1 MKHTKKALAL
11 LMVLVMSLS
20 LLTVTAF
27 AAGTGKIT
35 IENATAGMEYKLYKV
50 FDASY
55 IDGTSG
61 GTKPAGATYT
71 IKDTDPWYPLVS
83 ASGSPFTL
91 KEDPTHPGTYI
102 VSIAEGQQ
110 ETAATWFQN
119 VDASGLAATQTKTP
133 TNNTVTFDGL
143 DKGYYYIK
151 SGVGATVTLTHANEA
166 RTVIDKNQQP
176 GWGTDPDDGTKPG
189 GKFIKTGANGTG
201 TEYGTLGTADIG
213 GKLDYKIHICKLD
226 YKIDIFSATNYQ
238 GDKMIKEYI
247 IEDTESPAVF
257 MHFSTIKVWVNGTEL
272 TKGWVEG
279 VDETSGNSHAIG
291 SSTTPATSKDDA
303 DWYVANA
310 DNTDSKF
317 SIHINWLKSDG
328 AFKFDNNGKPNVI
341 KITYE
346 GVLKSKGV
354 VYGDNGNLNTATLFV
369 LPNGSTT
376 RAQVGNPSE
385 TKAVTYSGE
394 LFKYTTEN
402 GVKKPLAGA
411 EFTIVRE
418 GETAPLAFYPSKAYA
433 GVYYLAND
441 ENWNSEHVDH
451 SDSSKKESMKVTTL
465 VTPTDGMII
474 TRGLAGG
481 EYTIT
486 ETKAPGG
493 YNKLTAS
500 IKMPL
505 EQGGNPTAGVNVTD
519 VNKTLAADGSP
530 LSTPVAFQN
539 VHVKEIENNKGTVL
553 PETGGIGTTLF
564 ITLGALAVIGTGLFL
579 VTNKRISKENF

>member
-20 LLTVTAF
+20 LLTATAF
-27 AAGTGKIT
+27 AAGGGTIT

-55 IDGTSG
+55 IEGTTG
-61 GTKPAGATYT
+61 DTKPAGATYT
-71 IKDTDPWYPLVS
+71 IKSTDPWYPLVK
-83 ASGSPFTL
+83 ADDSPFTL
-91 KEDPTHPGTYI
+91 TEGNAHPGTYI
-102 VSIAEGQQ
+102 VSIVEGQQ
-110 ETAATWFQN
+110 ETVATWFQN
-119 VDASGLAATQTKTP
+119 VDASGLTPTQTETP
-133 TNNTVTFDGL
+133 TGNTVTFNGL

-151 SGVGATVTLTHANEA
+151 SGVGATVTLTHANET

-176 GWGTDPDDGTKPG
+176 GWGTDGTKTG
-189 GKFIKTGANGTG
+189 GKFIKTGANGAG
-201 TEYGTLGTADIG
+201 EEYGAFGTADIG
-213 GKLDYKIHICKLD
+213 GKLD

-247 IEDTESPAVF
+247 IEDTESPAIF
-257 MHFSTIKVWVNGTEL
+257 IHFSTIKVWVNGTEL
-272 TKGWVEG
+272 KKGWVEG
-279 VDETSGNSHAIG
+279 VDENSDTSHAIG
-291 SSTTPATSKDDA
+291 SSPTATSKDDA
-303 DWYVANA
+303 DWYVKNA

-317 SIHINWLKSDG
+317 SIHINWLEDDG
-328 AFKFDNNGKPNVI
+328 TFKFDNNGKPNVI

-354 VYGDNGNLNTATLFV
+354 IYGDNGNLNTATLYV

-376 RAQVGNPSE
+376 KAQVSDLSE
-385 TKAVTYSGE
+385 TKAVTYSSE

-402 GVKKPLAGA
+402 GDKKPLAGA
-411 EFTIVRE
+411 EFTITRA
-418 GETAPLAFYPSKAYA
+418 GETKPLEFYPSKLYA
-433 GVYYLAND
+433 GVYYLANE
-441 ENWNSEHVDH
+441 ENRTSEHVDPN
-451 SDSSKKESMKVTTL
+451 STKVTTL
-465 VTPTDGMII
+465 VTPADGMII

-481 EYTIT
+481 NYTVS
-486 ETKAPGG
+486 ETKAPDG

-500 IKMPL
+500 IAMPL
-505 EQGGNPTAGVNVTD
+505 EHGGNLVAGVQVTNV
-519 VNKTLAADGSP
+519 KKSLAVGGVQLD
-530 LSTPVAFQN
+530 TPVEFQN

>member
-27 AAGTGKIT
+27 AAGTGKII

-55 IDGTSG
+55 IDGTVG

-71 IKDTDPWYPLVS
+71 IKSTDPWYSRVD
-83 ASGSPFTL
+83 ADGNPFTL
-91 KEDPTHPGTYI
+91 TPDTAHTDTYI

-110 ETAATWFQN
+110 ETVATWFQR
-119 VDASGLAATQTKTP
+119 VDTSTLPAIETVTP

-143 DKGYYYIK
+143 DQGYYYIK
-151 SGVGATVTLTHANEA
+151 SGVGATVTLTHANET
-166 RTVIDKNQQP
+166 RKVIDKNQQP
-176 GWGTDPDDGTKPG
+176 GWGTDPDSTKPG

-201 TEYGTLGTADIG
+201 TGYGALGTADIG
-213 GKLDYKIHICKLD
+213 GKLD

-279 VDETSGNSHAIG
+279 VDETSDTSHAIG
-291 SSTTPATSKDDA
+291 SSATPATSKTDA
-303 DWYVANA
+303 EWYVENA

-317 SIHINWLKSDG
+317 SIHINWLNGDG
-328 AFKFDNNGKPNVI
+328 TFKFDNNGKPNVI

-354 VYGDNGNLNTATLFV
+354 IYGDNGNLNTATLYV

-376 RAQVGNPSE
+376 RAQVGERSE
-385 TKAVTYSGE
+385 AKAVTYSGE

-411 EFTIVRE
+411 EFTIMRA
-418 GETAPLAFYPSKAYA
+418 GEAKPLEFYPSKAYA
-433 GVYYLAND
+433 GVYYLANK
-441 ENWNSEHVDH
+441 ENWNSEHVDRT
-451 SDSSKKESMKVTTL
+451 DPLKTEESMKVTTL
-465 VTPTDGMII
+465 VTPADGMII
-474 TRGLAGG
+474 IRGLAGG
-481 EYTIT
+481 EYTVT
-486 ETKAPGG
+486 ETKAPDG

-505 EQGGNPTAGVNVTD
+505 EQGGNATAGVNVTD

-530 LSTPVAFQN
+530 LTTPAAFQN

>member
-11 LMVLVMSLS
+11 LLALVMLLS

-27 AAGTGKIT
+27 ATGTGKIT
-35 IENATAGMEYKLYKV
+35 IKNATAGMEYKLYKV

-55 IDGTSG
+55 IDGTED

-71 IKDTDPWYPLVS
+71 IKSTDPWYSRVD
-83 ASGSPFTL
+83 GDGNPFTL
-91 KEDPTHPGTYI
+91 TPDSANPGTYF

-110 ETAATWFQN
+110 ETVATWFQR
-119 VDASGLAATQTKTP
+119 VDTSRLPATQTKTS
-133 TNNTVTFDGL
+133 TNNTVIFDGL

-151 SGVGATVTLTHANEA
+151 SGVGATVTLTHANEE

-176 GWGTDPDDGTKPG
+176 GWGTDPDSTKPG
-189 GKFIKTGANGTG
+189 GKFIKTGANGDG
-201 TEYGTLGTADIG
+201 TEYGALGTADIG
-213 GKLDYKIHICKLD
+213 GKLD

-257 MHFSTIKVWVNGTEL
+257 MHFNTIKVWVNGEEL
-272 TKGWVEG
+272 TKGWVQG
-279 VDETSGNSHAIG
+279 VDETSERSHAIG
-291 SSTTPATSKDDA
+291 SSATPATSTNDA
-303 DWYVANA
+303 DWYVENA

-317 SIHINWLKSDG
+317 SIHINWLNDDG
-328 AFKFDNNGKPNVI
+328 TFKFDNSGKPNVI

-354 VYGDNGNLNTATLFV
+354 VYGDNGNVNTATLYV
-369 LPNGSTT
+369 LPKDSTT
-376 RAQVGNPSE
+376 RAQVGEPSE
-385 TKAVTYSGE
+385 AKAVTYSGE

-402 GVKKPLAGA
+402 GAKKPLAGA
-411 EFTIVRE
+411 EFTITRT
-418 GETAPLAFYPSKAYA
+418 GETKPLAFYPSQAYA
-433 GVYYLAND
+433 GVYYLATD

-451 SDSSKKESMKVTTL
+451 RDETKKESMKVTTL
-465 VTPTDGMII
+465 VTPADGMII
-474 TRGLAGG
+474 IRGLAGG
-481 EYTIT
+481 EYTVT
-486 ETKAPGG
+486 ETKAPDG
-493 YNKLTAS
+493 YNKLTAP
-500 IKMPL
+500 IKLPL
-505 EQGGNPTAGVNVTD
+505 EQGGNATAGVKVTD
-519 VNKTLAADGSP
+519 VNKTLAANGSP
-530 LSTPVAFQN
+530 LSTPAAFQN

>member
-1 MKHTKKALAL
+1 MKHTKKVLAL

-27 AAGTGKIT
+27 AAGTGKII

-55 IDGTSG
+55 IDGTVG

-71 IKDTDPWYPLVS
+71 IKSTDPWYSRVD
-83 ASGSPFTL
+83 ADGNPFTL
-91 KEDPTHPGTYI
+91 TPDTAHTDTYI

-110 ETAATWFQN
+110 ETVATWFQR
-119 VDASGLAATQTKTP
+119 VDTSTLPAIETVTP

-143 DKGYYYIK
+143 DQGYYYIK
-151 SGVGATVTLTHANEA
+151 SGVGATVTLTHANET

-176 GWGTDPDDGTKPG
+176 GWGTDPDSTKPG
-189 GKFIKTGANGTG
+189 GKFIKTGANGDG
-201 TEYGTLGTADIG
+201 TEYGALGTADIG
-213 GKLDYKIHICKLD
+213 GKLD

-238 GDKMIKEYI
+238 GDKMIEEYI

-279 VDETSGNSHAIG
+279 VDETSDTSHAIG
-291 SSTTPATSKDDA
+291 SSATPATSKFDA
-303 DWYVANA
+303 EWYVENA

-317 SIHINWLKSDG
+317 SIHINWLDG
-328 AFKFDNNGKPNVI
+328 EGNFKFENNGKPNVI

-354 VYGDNGNLNTATLFV
+354 IYGDNGNLNTATLYV

-376 RAQVGNPSE
+376 RAQVGERSE
-385 TKAVTYSGE
+385 AKAVTYSGE

-402 GVKKPLAGA
+402 GAKKPLAGA
-411 EFTIVRE
+411 EFTITRT
-418 GETAPLAFYPSKAYA
+418 GETKPLAFYPSKAYA
-433 GVYYLAND
+433 GVYYLANE

-451 SDSSKKESMKVTTL
+451 SDPLKKDSMKVTTL

-481 EYTIT
+481 EYTVT
-486 ETKAPGG
+486 EIKAPDG

-519 VNKTLAADGSP
+519 VEKKLAANGSP
-530 LSTPVAFQN
+530 LLTPAAFQN

>member
-55 IDGTSG
+55 IDGTVD

-71 IKDTDPWYPLVS
+71 IKSTDPWYPLVR

-91 KEDPTHPGTYI
+91 TEDSAHPGTYI

-110 ETAATWFQN
+110 ETVATWFQN
-119 VDASGLAATQTKTP
+119 VDASSLAATQTKTP

-151 SGVGATVTLTHANEA
+151 SGVGATVTLTHANET

-176 GWGTDPDDGTKPG
+176 GWGTDPDDSTKPG
-189 GKFIKTGANGTG
+189 GKFIKTGANGDG
-201 TEYGTLGTADIG
+201 TEYGALGTADIG
-213 GKLDYKIHICKLD
+213 GKLD

-247 IEDTESPAVF
+247 IEDTTGPAVF

-279 VDETSGNSHAIG
+279 VDETSDTSHAIG

-303 DWYVANA
+303 DWYVENA

-354 VYGDNGNLNTATLFV
+354 VYGDNDLIGEHKAASKTYDPLFIGDFKAAATLFV
-369 LPNGSTT
+369 RKGMEVAATDIGGD
-376 RAQVGNPSE
+376 AW
-385 TKAVTYSGE
+385 
-394 LFKYTTEN
+394 
-402 GVKKPLAGA
+402 
-411 EFTIVRE
+411 
-418 GETAPLAFYPSKAYA
+418 
-433 GVYYLAND
+433 AND
-441 ENWNSEHVDH
+441 AYELRCLCRMDAESVD
-451 SDSSKKESMKVTTL
+451 DTAVVFTGYE
-465 VTPTDGMII
+465 
-474 TRGLAGG
+474 RAGG
-481 EYTIT
+481 
-486 ETKAPGG
+486 
-493 YNKLTAS
+493 
-500 IKMPL
+500 
-505 EQGGNPTAGVNVTD
+505 
-519 VNKTLAADGSP
+519 
-530 LSTPVAFQN
+530 
-539 VHVKEIENNKGTVL
+539 
-553 PETGGIGTTLF
+553 
-564 ITLGALAVIGTGLFL
+564 
-579 VTNKRISKENF
+579 

>member
-27 AAGTGKIT
+27 AAGTGKII

-55 IDGTSG
+55 IDGTAG

-71 IKDTDPWYPLVS
+71 IKDTDPWYSRVN
-83 ASGSPFTL
+83 ADGNPFTL
-91 KEDPTHPGTYI
+91 TPDTAHTDTYI

-110 ETAATWFQN
+110 ETVATWFQR
-119 VDASGLAATQTKTP
+119 VDTSTLTATKTETP

-143 DKGYYYIK
+143 DQGYYYIK
-151 SGVGATVTLTHANEA
+151 SGVGATVTLTHANET

-176 GWGTDPDDGTKPG
+176 GWGTDPDSTKPG
-189 GKFIKTGANGTG
+189 GKFIKTGANGDG
-201 TEYGTLGTADIG
+201 TEYGALGTADIG
-213 GKLDYKIHICKLD
+213 GKLD

-238 GDKMIKEYI
+238 GDKMIEEYI

-257 MHFSTIKVWVNGTEL
+257 MHFSTTKVWVNGTEL

-279 VDETSGNSHAIG
+279 VDETSDTSHAIG
-291 SSTTPATSKDDA
+291 SSATPATSKFDA
-303 DWYVANA
+303 EWYVENA

-317 SIHINWLKSDG
+317 SIHINWLDG
-328 AFKFDNNGKPNVI
+328 EGNFKFENNGKPNVI

-354 VYGDNGNLNTATLFV
+354 IYGDNGNLNTATLYV

-376 RAQVGNPSE
+376 RAQVGERSE
-385 TKAVTYSGE
+385 AKAVTYSGE

-402 GVKKPLAGA
+402 GAKKPLAGA
-411 EFTIVRE
+411 EFTITRT
-418 GETAPLAFYPSKAYA
+418 GETKPLAFYPSKAYA
-433 GVYYLAND
+433 GVYYLANE

-451 SDSSKKESMKVTTL
+451 SDPLKKDSMKVTTL

-481 EYTIT
+481 EYTVT
-486 ETKAPGG
+486 EIKAPDG

-519 VNKTLAADGSP
+519 VEKKLAADGSP
-530 LSTPVAFQN
+530 LLTPAAFQN

>member
-27 AAGTGKIT
+27 AAGTGKII

-55 IDGTSG
+55 IDGTVG

-71 IKDTDPWYPLVS
+71 IKSTDPWYSRVD
-83 ASGSPFTL
+83 ADGNPFTL
-91 KEDPTHPGTYI
+91 TPDTAHTDTYI

-110 ETAATWFQN
+110 ETVATWFQR
-119 VDASGLAATQTKTP
+119 VDTSTLPATETVTP

-143 DKGYYYIK
+143 DQGYYYIK
-151 SGVGATVTLTHANEA
+151 SGVGATVTLTHANET

-176 GWGTDPDDGTKPG
+176 GWGTDPDSTKPG
-189 GKFIKTGANGTG
+189 GKFIKTGANGDG
-201 TEYGTLGTADIG
+201 TEYGALGTADIG
-213 GKLDYKIHICKLD
+213 GKLD

-238 GDKMIKEYI
+238 GDKMIEEYI

-279 VDETSGNSHAIG
+279 VDETSGTSHAIG
-291 SSTTPATSKDDA
+291 SSATPATSKFDA
-303 DWYVANA
+303 EWYVENA

-317 SIHINWLKSDG
+317 SIHINWLDG
-328 AFKFDNNGKPNVI
+328 EGNFKFENNGKPNVI

-354 VYGDNGNLNTATLFV
+354 IYGDNGNLNTATLYV

-376 RAQVGNPSE
+376 RAQVGERSE
-385 TKAVTYSGE
+385 AKAVTYSGE

-402 GVKKPLAGA
+402 GAKKPLAGA
-411 EFTIVRE
+411 EFTITRT
-418 GETAPLAFYPSKAYA
+418 GETKPLAFYPSKAYA
-433 GVYYLAND
+433 GVYYLANE

-451 SDSSKKESMKVTTL
+451 SDPLKKDSMKVTTL

-481 EYTIT
+481 EYTVT
-486 ETKAPGG
+486 EIKAPDG

-519 VNKTLAADGSP
+519 VEKKLAADGSP
-530 LSTPVAFQN
+530 LLTPAAFQN

>member
-11 LMVLVMSLS
+11 LMVLIMSLS

-27 AAGTGKIT
+27 AAGTGKII

-55 IDGTSG
+55 IDGTVG

-71 IKDTDPWYPLVS
+71 IKSTDPWYSRVD
-83 ASGSPFTL
+83 ADGNPFTL
-91 KEDPTHPGTYI
+91 TPDTAHTDTYI

-110 ETAATWFQN
+110 ETVATWFQR
-119 VDASGLAATQTKTP
+119 VDTSTLPATETVTP

-143 DKGYYYIK
+143 DQGYYYIK
-151 SGVGATVTLTHANEA
+151 SGVGATVTLTHANET

-176 GWGTDPDDGTKPG
+176 GWGTDPDSTKPG
-189 GKFIKTGANGTG
+189 GKFIKTGANGDG
-201 TEYGTLGTADIG
+201 TEYGALGTADIG
-213 GKLDYKIHICKLD
+213 GKLD

-247 IEDTESPAVF
+247 IEDTKGSAVF

-279 VDETSGNSHAIG
+279 VDETSGTSHAIG
-291 SSTTPATSKDDA
+291 SSATPATSKENA
-303 DWYVANA
+303 DWYVENA
-310 DNTDSKF
+310 DNADSKF
-317 SIHINWLKSDG
+317 SIHINWLKEDG
-328 AFKFDNNGKPNVI
+328 TFKFDNNGKPNVI

-369 LPNGSTT
+369 LPNGSTE
-376 RAQVGNPSE
+376 RAQVGDPSVA
-385 TKAVTYSGE
+385 KAVTYSAE

-402 GVKKPLAGA
+402 GVKKSLAGA
-411 EFTIVRE
+411 EFTITRA
-418 GETAPLAFYPSKAYA
+418 GETEPLEFYPSKAYA
-433 GVYYLAND
+433 GVYYLATD

-451 SDSSKKESMKVTTL
+451 RDETKKESMKVTTL

-481 EYTIT
+481 EYTVT
-486 ETKAPGG
+486 ETKAPDG
-493 YNKLTAS
+493 YNKLTAP
-500 IKMPL
+500 IKLPL
-505 EQGGNPTAGVNVTD
+505 EQGGNATAGVKVTD
-519 VNKTLAADGSP
+519 VNKTLAANGSP
-530 LSTPVAFQN
+530 LSTPAAFQN

>member
-20 LLTVTAF
+20 LLTVTAL
-27 AAGTGKIT
+27 AAGGTIT

-55 IDGTSG
+55 IEGTTG
-61 GTKPAGATYT
+61 DTKPAGATYT
-71 IKDTDPWYPLVS
+71 IKSTDPWYPLVK
-83 ASGSPFTL
+83 ADDSPFTL
-91 KEDPTHPGTYI
+91 TEDNAHPGTYI
-102 VSIAEGQQ
+102 VSIVEGQQ
-110 ETAATWFQN
+110 ETVATWFQN
-119 VDASGLAATQTKTP
+119 VDASSLTATKSETSTS
-133 TNNTVTFDGL
+133 NTVTFNGL

-151 SGVGATVTLTHANEA
+151 SAVGATVTLTHANET

-176 GWGTDPDDGTKPG
+176 GWGTDGTKTG
-189 GKFIKTGANGTG
+189 GKFIKTGANGAG
-201 TEYGTLGTADIG
+201 EEYGAFGTADIG
-213 GKLDYKIHICKLD
+213 GKLD

-247 IEDTESPAVF
+247 IEDTESPAIF
-257 MHFSTIKVWVNGTEL
+257 IHFSTIKVWVNGTEL
-272 TKGWVEG
+272 KKGWVEG
-279 VDETSGNSHAIG
+279 VDENSDTSHAIG
-291 SSTTPATSKDDA
+291 SSPTATSKDDA
-303 DWYVANA
+303 DWYVKNA

-317 SIHINWLKSDG
+317 SIHINWLEDDG
-328 AFKFDNNGKPNVI
+328 TFKFDNNGKPNVI

-354 VYGDNGNLNTATLFV
+354 IYGDNGNLNTATLYV

-376 RAQVGNPSE
+376 KAQVSDLSE
-385 TKAVTYSGE
+385 TKAVTYSSE

-402 GVKKPLAGA
+402 GDKKPLAGA
-411 EFTIVRE
+411 EFTITRA
-418 GETAPLAFYPSKAYA
+418 GETKPLEFYPSKLYA
-433 GVYYLAND
+433 GVYYLANE
-441 ENWNSEHVDH
+441 ENRTSEHVDPN
-451 SDSSKKESMKVTTL
+451 STKVTTL
-465 VTPTDGMII
+465 VTPADGMII

-481 EYTIT
+481 NYTVS
-486 ETKAPGG
+486 ETKAPDG

-500 IKMPL
+500 IAMPL
-505 EQGGNPTAGVNVTD
+505 EHGGNLVAGVQVTNV
-519 VNKTLAADGSP
+519 KKSLAVGGVQLD
-530 LSTPVAFQN
+530 TPVEFQN

>member
-11 LMVLVMSLS
+11 LMVLIMSLS

-27 AAGTGKIT
+27 AAGTGKII

-55 IDGTSG
+55 IDGTVG

-71 IKDTDPWYPLVS
+71 IKSTDPWYSRVD
-83 ASGSPFTL
+83 ADGNPFTL
-91 KEDPTHPGTYI
+91 TPDTAHTDTYI

-110 ETAATWFQN
+110 ETVATWFQR
-119 VDASGLAATQTKTP
+119 VDTSTLPATETVTP

-143 DKGYYYIK
+143 DQGYYYIK
-151 SGVGATVTLTHANEA
+151 SGVGATVTLTHANET

-176 GWGTDPDDGTKPG
+176 GWGTDPDSTKPG
-189 GKFIKTGANGTG
+189 GKFIKTGANGDG
-201 TEYGTLGTADIG
+201 TEYGALGTADIG
-213 GKLDYKIHICKLD
+213 GKLD

-247 IEDTESPAVF
+247 IEDTKGSAVF

-279 VDETSGNSHAIG
+279 VDETSGTSHAIG
-291 SSTTPATSKDDA
+291 SSATPATSKENA
-303 DWYVANA
+303 DWYVENA

-369 LPNGSTT
+369 LPNGSTE
-376 RAQVGNPSE
+376 RAQVGDPSVA
-385 TKAVTYSGE
+385 KAVTYSAE

-402 GVKKPLAGA
+402 GVKKSLAGA
-411 EFTIVRE
+411 EFTITRA
-418 GETAPLAFYPSKAYA
+418 GETEPLEFYPSKAYA
-433 GVYYLAND
+433 GVYYLATD

-451 SDSSKKESMKVTTL
+451 RDETKKESMKVTTL
-465 VTPTDGMII
+465 VTPADGMII
-474 TRGLAGG
+474 IRGLAGG
-481 EYTIT
+481 EYTVT
-486 ETKAPGG
+486 ETKAPDG
-493 YNKLTAS
+493 YNKLTAP
-500 IKMPL
+500 IKLPL
-505 EQGGNPTAGVNVTD
+505 EQGGNATAGVKVTD
-519 VNKTLAADGSP
+519 VNKTLAANGSP
-530 LSTPVAFQN
+530 LSTPAAFQN

>member
-55 IDGTSG
+55 IDGTAS

-71 IKDTDPWYPLVS
+71 IKSTDPWYSLVS

-91 KEDPTHPGTYI
+91 KKDPTITGTYI
-102 VSIAEGQQ
+102 VSIAEGDQ

-119 VDASGLAATQTKTP
+119 VDVSGLTATKSETP

-151 SGVGATVTLTHANEA
+151 SGVGATVTLTHANET

-176 GWGTDPDDGTKPG
+176 GWGTDPDSTKPG
-189 GKFIKTGANGTG
+189 GKFIKTGANGAG

-213 GKLDYKIHICKLD
+213 GKLD

-247 IEDTESPAVF
+247 IEDTKGSAVF
-257 MHFSTIKVWVNGTEL
+257 MHFSTIKVWVNGIEQ

-279 VDETSGNSHAIG
+279 VDENSNTSHAIG
-291 SSTTPATSKDDA
+291 SSATPATSKADA
-303 DWYVANA
+303 DWYVKNV
-310 DNTDSKF
+310 DNTDSNF

-328 AFKFDNNGKPNVI
+328 KFKFDNNGKPNVI

-354 VYGDNGNLNTATLFV
+354 VYGDNGNPNTATLFV
-369 LPNGSTT
+369 LPNGSTE
-376 RAQVGNPSE
+376 RAQVGDPSVA
-385 TKAVTYSGE
+385 TAVTYSAE

-402 GVKKPLAGA
+402 GVKKSLAGA
-411 EFTIVRE
+411 EFTITRGDGAE
-418 GETAPLAFYPSKAYA
+418 PLAFYPSKDYA
-433 GVYYLAND
+433 GVYYLANK

-451 SDSSKKESMKVTTL
+451 SDESKKESMKVTTL

-474 TRGLAGG
+474 IRGLAGG
-481 EYTIT
+481 EYIVT
-486 ETKAPGG
+486 ETKAPDG

-505 EQGGNPTAGVNVTD
+505 KQGSDLPDGVTLTNV
-519 VNKTLAADGSP
+519 KKSLKADGTELP
-530 LSTPVAFQN
+530 TPIEFQN

>member
-55 IDGTSG
+55 IDGTED

-71 IKDTDPWYPLVS
+71 IKGTDPWYSRVS
-83 ASGSPFTL
+83 ADGSPFTL
-91 KEDPTHPGTYI
+91 TEDTAHPGTYI

-119 VDASGLAATQTKTP
+119 VDASGLAATKTETP

-151 SGVGATVTLTHANEA
+151 SGVGATVTLTHANET

-176 GWGTDPDDGTKPG
+176 GWGTDPDDSAKPG
-189 GKFIKTGANGTG
+189 GKFIKTGANGEG
-201 TEYGTLGTADIG
+201 TEYGALGTADIG
-213 GKLDYKIHICKLD
+213 GKLD

-279 VDETSGNSHAIG
+279 VDETSDTSHAIG
-291 SSTTPATSKDDA
+291 SSETPAISKADA
-303 DWYVANA
+303 DWYVENA

-317 SIHINWLKSDG
+317 SIHINWLKEDG
-328 AFKFDNNGKPNVI
+328 TFKFDNNGKPNVI

-354 VYGDNGNLNTATLFV
+354 VYGDNGNVNTATLFV
-369 LPNGSTT
+369 LPNGSTE
-376 RAQVGNPSE
+376 RAQVGKPSE
-385 TKAVTYSGE
+385 ATAVTYSGA
-394 LFKYTTEN
+394 LLKYTTEN
-402 GVKKPLAGA
+402 DVKKTLAGA
-411 EFTIVRE
+411 EFTITRE
-418 GETAPLAFYPSKAYA
+418 GKREPLKFYPSKAYA
-433 GVYYLAND
+433 GVYYLANE

-451 SDSSKKESMKVTTL
+451 SDASKEESMKVTTL
-465 VTPTDGMII
+465 VTPADGMII
-474 TRGLAGG
+474 IRGLAGG
-481 EYTIT
+481 EYIVT

-505 EQGGNPTAGVNVTD
+505 KQGNDLPDGVTLTNV
-519 VNKTLAADGSP
+519 KKSLKADGTDLP
-530 LSTPVAFQN
+530 TPIEFQN

>member
-55 IDGTSG
+55 IDGTAG

-71 IKDTDPWYPLVS
+71 IKSTDPWYSLVK
-83 ASGSPFTL
+83 APGSPFTL
-91 KEDPTHPGTYI
+91 TEDSAHPGTYI

-119 VDASGLAATQTKTP
+119 VDTSGLTATKTETP

-151 SGVGATVTLTHANEA
+151 SGVGATVTLTHANET

-176 GWGTDPDDGTKPG
+176 GWGTDPDSTKPG
-189 GKFIKTGANGTG
+189 GKFIKTGANGAG
-201 TEYGTLGTADIG
+201 TEYGALGTADIG
-213 GKLDYKIHICKLD
+213 GKLD

-247 IEDTESPAVF
+247 IEDTKGPAVF
-257 MHFSTIKVWVNGTEL
+257 MYFNTIKVWVNGIEL

-279 VDETSGNSHAIG
+279 VDETSDTSHAIG

-303 DWYVANA
+303 DWYVENA

-376 RAQVGNPSE
+376 RAQVGDPSE
-385 TKAVTYSGE
+385 AKAVTYSAE

-402 GVKKPLAGA
+402 GVKKSLAGA
-411 EFTIVRE
+411 EFTITRA
-418 GETAPLAFYPSKAYA
+418 GETAPLAFYPSKTYA
-433 GVYYLAND
+433 GVYYLANE
-441 ENWNSEHVDH
+441 ENLHSEHVDNP
-451 SDSSKKESMKVTTL
+451 SEVTTL
-465 VTPTDGMII
+465 VTPADGMII
-474 TRGLAGG
+474 IRGLAGG
-481 EYTIT
+481 EYTVT
-486 ETKAPGG
+486 ETKAPDG

-505 EQGGNPTAGVNVTD
+505 KQGSDLPDGVTLTNV
-519 VNKTLAADGSP
+519 KKSLKADGTELP
-530 LSTPVAFQN
+530 TPIEFQN

>member
-27 AAGTGKIT
+27 AAGTGKII

-55 IDGTSG
+55 IDGTVG

-71 IKDTDPWYPLVS
+71 IKSTDPWYSRVD
-83 ASGSPFTL
+83 ADGNPFTL
-91 KEDPTHPGTYI
+91 TPDTAHTDTYI

-110 ETAATWFQN
+110 ETVATWFQN
-119 VDASGLAATQTKTP
+119 VNTSTLEATQTKIP

-143 DKGYYYIK
+143 DQGYYYIK
-151 SGVGATVTLTHANEA
+151 SGVGATVTLTHANET

-176 GWGTDPDDGTKPG
+176 GWGTDPDSTKPG
-189 GKFIKTGANGTG
+189 GKFIKTGANGDG
-201 TEYGTLGTADIG
+201 TEYGALGTADIG
-213 GKLDYKIHICKLD
+213 GKLD

-238 GDKMIKEYI
+238 GDKMIEEYI
-247 IEDTESPAVF
+247 IEDKESPAVF

-279 VDETSGNSHAIG
+279 VDETSDTSHAIG
-291 SSTTPATSKDDA
+291 SSATPATSKFDA
-303 DWYVANA
+303 EWYVENA

-317 SIHINWLKSDG
+317 SIHINWLDG
-328 AFKFDNNGKPNVI
+328 EGNFKFENNGKPNVI

-354 VYGDNGNLNTATLFV
+354 IYGDNGNLNTATLYV
-369 LPNGSTT
+369 LPKDSTT
-376 RAQVGNPSE
+376 RAQVGEPSE
-385 TKAVTYSGE
+385 AKAVTYSGE

-433 GVYYLAND
+433 GVYYLATD

-451 SDSSKKESMKVTTL
+451 RDETKKESMKVTTL
-465 VTPTDGMII
+465 VTPADGMII
-474 TRGLAGG
+474 IRGLAGG
-481 EYTIT
+481 EYTVT
-486 ETKAPGG
+486 ETKAPDG

-500 IKMPL
+500 IKLPL
-505 EQGGNPTAGVNVTD
+505 EQGGNATAGVKVTD
-519 VNKTLAADGSP
+519 VNKTLAANGSP
-530 LSTPVAFQN
+530 LSTPAAFQN

>member
-27 AAGTGKIT
+27 AAGGTIT

-55 IDGTSG
+55 IEGTTG
-61 GTKPAGATYT
+61 DTKPAGATYT
-71 IKDTDPWYPLVS
+71 IKSTDPWYPLVK
-83 ASGSPFTL
+83 ADDSPFTL
-91 KEDPTHPGTYI
+91 TEDNAHPGTYI
-102 VSIAEGQQ
+102 VSIVEGQQ
-110 ETAATWFQN
+110 ETVATWFQN
-119 VDASGLAATQTKTP
+119 VDASGLTPTQTETP
-133 TNNTVTFDGL
+133 TGNTVTFNGL

-151 SGVGATVTLTHANEA
+151 SGVGATVTLTHANET

-176 GWGTDPDDGTKPG
+176 GWGTDGTKTG
-189 GKFIKTGANGTG
+189 GKFIKTGANGAG
-201 TEYGTLGTADIG
+201 EEYGAFGTADIG
-213 GKLDYKIHICKLD
+213 GKLD

-257 MHFSTIKVWVNGTEL
+257 IHFSTIKVWVNGTEL
-272 TKGWVEG
+272 KKGWVEG
-279 VDETSGNSHAIG
+279 VDENSDTSHAIG
-291 SSTTPATSKDDA
+291 SSPTATSKDDA
-303 DWYVANA
+303 DWYVKNA

-317 SIHINWLKSDG
+317 SIHINWLEDDG
-328 AFKFDNNGKPNVI
+328 TFKFDNNGKPNVI

-354 VYGDNGNLNTATLFV
+354 IYGDNGNLNTATLYV

-376 RAQVGNPSE
+376 KAQVSDLSE
-385 TKAVTYSGE
+385 TKAVTYSSE

-402 GVKKPLAGA
+402 GDKKPLAGA
-411 EFTIVRE
+411 EFTITRA
-418 GETAPLAFYPSKAYA
+418 GETKPLEFYPSKLYA
-433 GVYYLAND
+433 GVYYLANE
-441 ENWNSEHVDH
+441 ENRTSEHVDH
-451 SDSSKKESMKVTTL
+451 SDPLKENSMKVTTL
-465 VTPTDGMII
+465 VTPADGMII
-474 TRGLAGG
+474 IRGLAGG
-481 EYTIT
+481 EYIVT

-500 IKMPL
+500 ITMPL
-505 EQGGNPTAGVNVTD
+505 GQGSNPAAGVTLTD
-519 VNKTLAADGSP
+519 VKKSLAADGSP

>member
-20 LLTVTAF
+20 LLTVTVL
-27 AAGTGKIT
+27 AAGGGGKIT

-55 IDGTSG
+55 IDGTTG

-71 IKDTDPWYPLVS
+71 IKSTDPWYSLVS

-91 KEDPTHPGTYI
+91 TEDTANPGTYI

-110 ETAATWFQN
+110 ETVATWFQN
-119 VDASGLAATQTKTP
+119 VNASSLTPTQAKTP
-133 TNNTVTFDGL
+133 TGNTVTFDRL

-151 SGVGATVTLTHANEA
+151 SGVGATVTLTHANET

-176 GWGTDPDDGTKPG
+176 GWGTNPDGSTKPG
-189 GKFIKTGANGTG
+189 GKFIKVGANGEG
-201 TEYGTLGTADIG
+201 AEYGRLGTADIG
-213 GKLDYKIHICKLD
+213 GKLA
-226 YKIDIFSATNYQ
+226 YKIDIFSATNYK

-247 IEDTESPAVF
+247 IEDKEDPAVF
-257 MHFSTIKVWVNGTEL
+257 MHFSTIKVWVNGAEL

-279 VDETSGNSHAIG
+279 VDETSGTSHAIG
-291 SSTTPATSKDDA
+291 SSETPATSKDNA
-303 DWYVANA
+303 DWYVKNTDNA
-310 DNTDSKF
+310 DSKF
-317 SIHINWLKSDG
+317 SIHINWLESDG
-328 AFKFDNNGKPNVI
+328 RTFKFDNSGKPNVI

-354 VYGDNGNLNTATLFV
+354 VYGDNGNANTATLYV
-369 LPNGSTT
+369 LPNDSTE
-376 RAQVGNPSE
+376 RAQLGNPSVA
-385 TKAVTYSGE
+385 TAVTYSSE

-402 GVKKPLAGA
+402 GVGKPLAGA
-411 EFTIVRE
+411 EFTIMRK
-418 GETAPLAFYPSKAYA
+418 GETTPLAFYPSKLYA

-441 ENWNSEHVDH
+441 ENWNSVHVDNT
-451 SDSSKKESMKVTTL
+451 DSSKKESMKVTTL
-465 VTPTDGMII
+465 VTPADGMII
-474 TRGLAGG
+474 IRGLAGG
-481 EYTIT
+481 EYTVT
-486 ETKAPGG
+486 ETKAPSG
-493 YNKLTAS
+493 YNKLTAP

-505 EQGGNPTAGVNVTD
+505 EQNGSPNAGVNVTN
-519 VNKTLAADGSP
+519 VKKTLAADGKDLTNP
-530 LSTPVAFQN
+530 IEFQN

>member
-1 MKHTKKALAL
+1 MKYTKKALAL

-27 AAGTGKIT
+27 AAGTGKII

-71 IKDTDPWYPLVS
+71 IKGTDPWYSLVS
-83 ASGSPFTL
+83 ATGSPFILT
-91 KEDPTHPGTYI
+91 EDTANLGTYI
-102 VSIAEGQQ
+102 VSIAENQQ
-110 ETAATWFQN
+110 ETVATWFQN
-119 VDASGLAATQTKTP
+119 VNASTLAATATETP
-133 TNNTVTFDGL
+133 TGNTVTFNEL

-151 SGVGATVTLTHANEA
+151 SGVGATVTLTHANET
-166 RTVIDKNQQP
+166 RTVIDKNQKP
-176 GWGTDPDDGTKPG
+176 GWGTDPDDSTKPG

-213 GKLDYKIHICKLD
+213 GKLDYKI
-226 YKIDIFSATNYQ
+226 DIFSATNYQ

-247 IEDTESPAVF
+247 IEDTEDPAVF
-257 MHFSTIKVWVNGTEL
+257 MHFNTIKVWVNGTEL

-279 VDETSGNSHAIG
+279 VDETSTSSHAIG
-291 SSTTPATSKDDA
+291 SSAIPATSKDDA
-303 DWYVANA
+303 DWYVENV
-310 DNTDSKF
+310 DNNDSKF

-328 AFKFDNNGKPNVI
+328 TFKFDNNGKPNVI
-341 KITYE
+341 KITCE

-354 VYGDNGNLNTATLFV
+354 TYGDNGNRNTATLFV
-369 LPNGSTT
+369 LPKDSPDK
-376 RAQVGNPSE
+376 AQVGEPS
-385 TKAVTYSGE
+385 TAKAVTYSGE
-394 LFKYTTEN
+394 LFKYTAEN
-402 GVKKPLAGA
+402 GGKKPLAGA
-411 EFTIVRE
+411 EFTITRE
-418 GETAPLAFYPSKAYA
+418 GETKPLEFYPSKLYA
-433 GVYYLAND
+433 GVYYLANE
-441 ENWNSEHVDH
+441 ENLNSEHVDP
-451 SDSSKKESMKVTTL
+451 DSTKVTTL
-465 VTPTDGMII
+465 VTPADGMII

-481 EYTIT
+481 NYIVS
-486 ETKAPGG
+486 ETKAPDG

-500 IKMPL
+500 ITMPL
-505 EQGGNPTAGVNVTD
+505 KQGGSAGVTVTD
-519 VNKTLAADGSP
+519 VKKSLAADGTQLTSP
-530 LSTPVAFQN
+530 AQFQN

>member
-20 LLTVTAF
+20 LLTVTAL
-27 AAGTGKIT
+27 AAGGTIT

-55 IDGTSG
+55 IEGTTG
-61 GTKPAGATYT
+61 DTKPAGATYT
-71 IKDTDPWYPLVS
+71 IKSTDPWYPLVK
-83 ASGSPFTL
+83 ADDSPFTL
-91 KEDPTHPGTYI
+91 TEDNAHPGTYI
-102 VSIAEGQQ
+102 VSIVEGQQ
-110 ETAATWFQN
+110 ETVATWFQN
-119 VDASGLAATQTKTP
+119 VDASGLTPTQTETP
-133 TNNTVTFDGL
+133 TGNTVTFNGL

-151 SGVGATVTLTHANEA
+151 SGVGATVTLTHANET

-176 GWGTDPDDGTKPG
+176 GWGTDGTKTG
-189 GKFIKTGANGTG
+189 GKFIKTGANGAG
-201 TEYGTLGTADIG
+201 EEYGAFGTADIG
-213 GKLDYKIHICKLD
+213 GKLD

-247 IEDTESPAVF
+247 IEDTESPAIF
-257 MHFSTIKVWVNGTEL
+257 IHFSTIKVWVNGTEL
-272 TKGWVEG
+272 KKGWVEG
-279 VDETSGNSHAIG
+279 VDENSDTSHAIG
-291 SSTTPATSKDDA
+291 SSPTATSKDDA
-303 DWYVANA
+303 DWYVKNA

-317 SIHINWLKSDG
+317 SIHINWLEDDG
-328 AFKFDNNGKPNVI
+328 TFKFDNNGKPNVI

-354 VYGDNGNLNTATLFV
+354 IYGDNGNLNTATLYV

-376 RAQVGNPSE
+376 KAQVSDLSE
-385 TKAVTYSGE
+385 TKAVTYSSE

-402 GVKKPLAGA
+402 GDKKPLAGA
-411 EFTIVRE
+411 EFTITRA
-418 GETAPLAFYPSKAYA
+418 GETKPLEFYPSKLYA
-433 GVYYLAND
+433 GVYYLANE
-441 ENWNSEHVDH
+441 ENRTSEHVDPN
-451 SDSSKKESMKVTTL
+451 STKVTTL
-465 VTPTDGMII
+465 VTPADGMII

-481 EYTIT
+481 NYTVS
-486 ETKAPGG
+486 ETKAPDG

-500 IKMPL
+500 IAMPL
-505 EQGGNPTAGVNVTD
+505 EHGGNLVAGVQVTNV
-519 VNKTLAADGSP
+519 KKSLAVGGVQLD
-530 LSTPVAFQN
+530 TPVEFQN

>member
-55 IDGTSG
+55 IDGTVG
-61 GTKPAGATYT
+61 GTKPAGATST
-71 IKDTDPWYPLVS
+71 IKSTDPWYSLVK
-83 ASGSPFTL
+83 APGSPFTL
-91 KEDPTHPGTYI
+91 TEDSAHPGTYI

-119 VDASGLAATQTKTP
+119 VDASGLTATKTETP
-133 TNNTVTFDGL
+133 TNNIVTFDGL

-151 SGVGATVTLTHANEA
+151 SGVGATVTLTHANET

-176 GWGTDPDDGTKPG
+176 GWGTDPDSTKPG
-189 GKFIKTGANGTG
+189 GKFIKTGANGAG
-201 TEYGTLGTADIG
+201 TEYGALGTADIG
-213 GKLDYKIHICKLD
+213 GKLD

-247 IEDTESPAVF
+247 IEDTKGPAVF
-257 MHFSTIKVWVNGTEL
+257 MYFNTIKVWVNGTEL

-279 VDETSGNSHAIG
+279 VDETSDTSHAIG

-303 DWYVANA
+303 DWYVENT

-376 RAQVGNPSE
+376 RAQVGDPSE
-385 TKAVTYSGE
+385 AKAVTYSAE

-402 GVKKPLAGA
+402 GVKKSLAGA
-411 EFTIVRE
+411 EFTITRE
-418 GETAPLAFYPSKAYA
+418 GETAPLAFYPSKTYA

-451 SDSSKKESMKVTTL
+451 SDPSKKESMKVTTL

-481 EYTIT
+481 KYIVT
-486 ETKAPGG
+486 ETKAPDG

-519 VNKTLAADGSP
+519 VNKTLAADGSLLP
-530 LSTPVAFQN
+530 TPVAFQN

>member
-27 AAGTGKIT
+27 AAGTGKII

-55 IDGTSG
+55 IDGTVG

-71 IKDTDPWYPLVS
+71 IKSTDPWYSRVD
-83 ASGSPFTL
+83 ADGNPFTL
-91 KEDPTHPGTYI
+91 TPDTAHTDTYI

-110 ETAATWFQN
+110 ETVATWFQR
-119 VDASGLAATQTKTP
+119 VDTSTLPATETVTP

-143 DKGYYYIK
+143 DQGYYYIK
-151 SGVGATVTLTHANEA
+151 SGVGATVTLTHANET

-176 GWGTDPDDGTKPG
+176 GWGTDPDSTKPG
-189 GKFIKTGANGTG
+189 GKFIKTGANGDG

-213 GKLDYKIHICKLD
+213 GKLDYKI
-226 YKIDIFSATNYQ
+226 DIFSATNYQ
-238 GDKMIKEYI
+238 GDKMIEEYI

-279 VDETSGNSHAIG
+279 VDETSDTSHAIG
-291 SSTTPATSKDDA
+291 SSATPATSKFDA
-303 DWYVANA
+303 EWYVENA

-317 SIHINWLKSDG
+317 SIHINWLDG
-328 AFKFDNNGKPNVI
+328 ERNFKFENNGKPNVI

-354 VYGDNGNLNTATLFV
+354 IYGDNGNLNTATLYV

-376 RAQVGNPSE
+376 RAQVGERSE
-385 TKAVTYSGE
+385 AKAVTYSGE

-402 GVKKPLAGA
+402 GAKKPLAGA
-411 EFTIVRE
+411 EFTITRT
-418 GETAPLAFYPSKAYA
+418 GETKPLAFYPSKAYA
-433 GVYYLAND
+433 GVYYLANE

-451 SDSSKKESMKVTTL
+451 SDPLKKDSMKVTTL

-481 EYTIT
+481 EYTVT
-486 ETKAPGG
+486 ETKAPDG

-505 EQGGNPTAGVNVTD
+505 EQGGNATAGVNVTD

-530 LSTPVAFQN
+530 LLTPAAFQN

>member
-55 IDGTSG
+55 IDGTAGS
-61 GTKPAGATYT
+61 TKPAGATYT
-71 IKDTDPWYPLVS
+71 IKSTDPWYSLVS

-91 KEDPTHPGTYI
+91 TEDSANPGTYI
-102 VSIAEGQQ
+102 VSIAENQQ
-110 ETAATWFQN
+110 ENAATWFKN
-119 VDASGLAATQTKTP
+119 VDAPTLAVAKTEIP
-133 TNNTVTFDGL
+133 TGNTVTFDGL

-151 SGVGATVTLTHANEA
+151 SGVGATVTLTHANET

-176 GWGTDPDDGTKPG
+176 GWGTDPDSTKPG
-189 GKFIKTGANGTG
+189 GKSIKTGANGDG
-201 TEYGTLGTADIG
+201 TEYGALGTADIG
-213 GKLDYKIHICKLD
+213 GKLD

-279 VDETSGNSHAIG
+279 VDETSGTSHAIG
-291 SSTTPATSKDDA
+291 SSATPATSKENA
-303 DWYVANA
+303 DWYVENA
-310 DNTDSKF
+310 DNADSKF
-317 SIHINWLKSDG
+317 SIHINWLKEDG
-328 AFKFDNNGKPNVI
+328 TFKFDNNGKPNVI

-354 VYGDNGNLNTATLFV
+354 VYGDNGNVNTATLYV
-369 LPNGSTT
+369 LPKDSTT
-376 RAQVGNPSE
+376 RAQVGEPSE
-385 TKAVTYSGE
+385 AKAVTYSGE

-402 GVKKPLAGA
+402 GAKKPLAGA
-411 EFTIVRE
+411 EFTITRT
-418 GETAPLAFYPSKAYA
+418 GETKPLAFYPSQAYA
-433 GVYYLAND
+433 GVYYLATD

-451 SDSSKKESMKVTTL
+451 RDETKKESMKVTTL
-465 VTPTDGMII
+465 VTPADGMII
-474 TRGLAGG
+474 IRGLAGG
-481 EYTIT
+481 EYTVT
-486 ETKAPGG
+486 ETKAPDG
-493 YNKLTAS
+493 YNKLTAP
-500 IKMPL
+500 IKLPL
-505 EQGGNPTAGVNVTD
+505 EQGGNATAGVKVTD
-519 VNKTLAADGSP
+519 VNKTLAANGSP
-530 LSTPVAFQN
+530 LSTPAAFQN

>member
-27 AAGTGKIT
+27 AAGTGKII

-55 IDGTSG
+55 IDGTVG

-71 IKDTDPWYPLVS
+71 IKSTDPWYSRVD
-83 ASGSPFTL
+83 ADGNPFTL
-91 KEDPTHPGTYI
+91 TPDTAHTDTYI

-110 ETAATWFQN
+110 ETVATWFQR
-119 VDASGLAATQTKTP
+119 VDTSTLPATETVTP

-143 DKGYYYIK
+143 DQGYYYIK
-151 SGVGATVTLTHANEA
+151 SGVGATVTLTHANET

-176 GWGTDPDDGTKPG
+176 GWGTDPDSTKPG
-189 GKFIKTGANGTG
+189 GKFIKTGANGDG
-201 TEYGTLGTADIG
+201 TEYGALGTADIG
-213 GKLDYKIHICKLD
+213 GKLD

-238 GDKMIKEYI
+238 GDKMIEEYI

-279 VDETSGNSHAIG
+279 VDETSDTSHAIG
-291 SSTTPATSKDDA
+291 SSATPATSKFDA
-303 DWYVANA
+303 EWYVENA

-317 SIHINWLKSDG
+317 SIHINWLDG
-328 AFKFDNNGKPNVI
+328 EGNFKFENNGKPNVI

-354 VYGDNGNLNTATLFV
+354 IYGDNGNLNTATLYV

-376 RAQVGNPSE
+376 RAQVGERSE
-385 TKAVTYSGE
+385 AKAVTYSGE

-402 GVKKPLAGA
+402 GAKKPLAGA
-411 EFTIVRE
+411 EFTITRT
-418 GETAPLAFYPSKAYA
+418 GETKPLAFYPSKAYA
-433 GVYYLAND
+433 GVYYLANE

-451 SDSSKKESMKVTTL
+451 SDPLKKDSMKVTTL

-481 EYTIT
+481 EYTVT
-486 ETKAPGG
+486 EIKAPDG

-519 VNKTLAADGSP
+519 VEKKLAADGSP
-530 LSTPVAFQN
+530 LLTPAAFQN

>member
-55 IDGTSG
+55 IDGTVG

-91 KEDPTHPGTYI
+91 TEDSAHPGTYI

-119 VDASGLAATQTKTP
+119 VDASGLTATKTETP

-151 SGVGATVTLTHANEA
+151 SGVGATVTLTHANET

-176 GWGTDPDDGTKPG
+176 GWGTDPDSTKPG
-189 GKFIKTGANGTG
+189 GKFIKTGANGEG
-201 TEYGTLGTADIG
+201 TEYGALGTADIG
-213 GKLDYKIHICKLD
+213 GKLD

-238 GDKMIKEYI
+238 GDKVIKEYI
-247 IEDTESPAVF
+247 IEDTKGPAVF
-257 MHFSTIKVWVNGTEL
+257 MYFNTIKVWVNGIEL

-279 VDETSGNSHAIG
+279 VDETSDTSHAIG

-303 DWYVANA
+303 DWYVENT

-376 RAQVGNPSE
+376 RAQVGDPSE
-385 TKAVTYSGE
+385 AKAVTYSAE

-402 GVKKPLAGA
+402 GVKKSLAGA
-411 EFTIVRE
+411 EFTITRE
-418 GETAPLAFYPSKAYA
+418 GETAPLAFYPSKTYA

-486 ETKAPGG
+486 ETKAPDG

-530 LSTPVAFQN
+530 LPTPVAFQN

>member
-1 MKHTKKALAL
+1 MKYTKKALAL
-11 LMVLVMSLS
+11 LMMLVISLS
-20 LLTVTAF
+20 LLTATAF
-27 AAGTGKIT
+27 AAGGGKIT

-55 IDGTSG
+55 IDGTAG

-71 IKDTDPWYPLVS
+71 IKDTDPWYSRVNVD
-83 ASGSPFTL
+83 GNPFTL
-91 KEDPTHPGTYI
+91 TPDTAHPGTYI

-119 VDASGLAATQTKTP
+119 VDTSSLTATKSETP
-133 TNNTVTFDGL
+133 TNNTVIFDGL

-151 SGVGATVTLTHANEA
+151 SGVGATVTLTHANET

-176 GWGTDPDDGTKPG
+176 GWGTDPVDGTKPG
-189 GKFIKTGANGTG
+189 GKFIKTGANGAG
-201 TEYGTLGTADIG
+201 DEYGTLGTADIG
-213 GKLDYKIHICKLD
+213 GKLD

-247 IEDTESPAVF
+247 IEDTKGPAVF
-257 MHFSTIKVWVNGTEL
+257 MYFNTIKVWVNGTEL

-279 VDETSGNSHAIG
+279 VDETSDTSHAIG
-291 SSTTPATSKDDA
+291 SSATPATSKADA
-303 DWYVANA
+303 DWYVKNV
-310 DNTDSKF
+310 DNTDSNF
-317 SIHINWLKSDG
+317 SIHINWLNSDG
-328 AFKFDNNGKPNVI
+328 KFKFDNNGKPNVI

-346 GVLKSKGV
+346 GMLKSEGV
-354 VYGDNGNLNTATLFV
+354 IYGDNGNPNTATLFV
-369 LPNGSTT
+369 LPNGSTE
-376 RAQVGNPSE
+376 RAQVGDPSVA
-385 TKAVTYSGE
+385 TAVTYSAE

-402 GVKKPLAGA
+402 GVKKSLAGA
-411 EFTIVRE
+411 EFTIMRGDGAE
-418 GETAPLAFYPSKAYA
+418 PLAFYPSKDYA
-433 GVYYLAND
+433 GVYYLANE
-441 ENWNSEHVDH
+441 ENLHSEHVDNP
-451 SDSSKKESMKVTTL
+451 SEVTTL
-465 VTPTDGMII
+465 VTPADGMII
-474 TRGLAGG
+474 IRGLAGG
-481 EYTIT
+481 EYTVT
-486 ETKAPGG
+486 ETKAPDG

-505 EQGGNPTAGVNVTD
+505 KQGSDLPDGVTLTNV
-519 VNKTLAADGSP
+519 KKSLKADGSP
-530 LSTPVAFQN
+530 LDPPVEFQN

>member
-1 MKHTKKALAL
+1 MKYTKKALAL
-11 LMVLVMSLS
+11 LMMLVISLS
-20 LLTVTAF
+20 LLTATAF
-27 AAGTGKIT
+27 AAGGGKIT

-55 IDGTSG
+55 IDSTAG

-71 IKDTDPWYPLVS
+71 IKDTDPWYSRVN
-83 ASGSPFTL
+83 ADGNPFTL
-91 KEDPTHPGTYI
+91 TPDTAHPDTYI

-119 VDASGLAATQTKTP
+119 VNTSTLEATQAKTP

-151 SGVGATVTLTHANEA
+151 SGVGATVTLTHANET

-176 GWGTDPDDGTKPG
+176 GWGTDPSDSTKPG
-189 GKFIKTGANGTG
+189 GKFIKTGANGAG
-201 TEYGTLGTADIG
+201 KEYGTLGTADIG
-213 GKLDYKIHICKLD
+213 GKLD

-247 IEDTESPAVF
+247 IEDTKGSAVF
-257 MHFSTIKVWVNGTEL
+257 MHFSTIKVWVNGIEQ

-279 VDETSGNSHAIG
+279 VDENSNTSHAIG
-291 SSTTPATSKDDA
+291 SSATPATSKADA
-303 DWYVANA
+303 DWYVVNT
-310 DNTDSKF
+310 DNTDSNF

-328 AFKFDNNGKPNVI
+328 KFKFDNNGKPNVI

-346 GVLKSKGV
+346 GMLKSEGV
-354 VYGDNGNLNTATLFV
+354 IYGDNGNPNTATLFV
-369 LPNGSTT
+369 LPNGSTE
-376 RAQVGNPSE
+376 RAQVGDPSVA
-385 TKAVTYSGE
+385 TAVTYSAE

-402 GVKKPLAGA
+402 GVKKSLAGA
-411 EFTIVRE
+411 EFTITRA
-418 GETAPLAFYPSKAYA
+418 GETEPLAFYPSMAYA

-451 SDSSKKESMKVTTL
+451 SDSSKKQSMKVTTL

-481 EYTIT
+481 EYTVK
-486 ETKAPGG
+486 ETKAPDG
-493 YNKLTAS
+493 YNKLTAP
-500 IKMPL
+500 ITMPL
-505 EQGGNPTAGVNVTD
+505 EKGGNPTAGVNVTD
-519 VNKTLAADGSP
+519 VEKKLAPDGSQ
-530 LSTPVAFQN
+530 LLTPAAFQN

>member
-1 MKHTKKALAL
+1 M
-11 LMVLVMSLS
+11 
-20 LLTVTAF
+20 
-27 AAGTGKIT
+27 
-35 IENATAGMEYKLYKV
+35 
-50 FDASY
+50 
-55 IDGTSG
+55 
-61 GTKPAGATYT
+61 
-71 IKDTDPWYPLVS
+71 
-83 ASGSPFTL
+83 
-91 KEDPTHPGTYI
+91 
-102 VSIAEGQQ
+102 
-110 ETAATWFQN
+110 
-119 VDASGLAATQTKTP
+119 
-133 TNNTVTFDGL
+133 TFDGL

-213 GKLDYKIHICKLD
+213 GKLDYKI
-226 YKIDIFSATNYQ
+226 DIFSATNYQ

-247 IEDTESPAVF
+247 IEDTKGPAVF

-279 VDETSGNSHAIG
+279 VDETSDTSHAIG
-291 SSTTPATSKDDA
+291 SSATPATSKDDA
-303 DWYVANA
+303 DWYVANV

-317 SIHINWLKSDG
+317 SIHINWLNNDG
-328 AFKFDNNGKPNVI
+328 TFKFNNNGKPNVI

-369 LPNGSTT
+369 LPNGSTE

-385 TKAVTYSGE
+385 AKAVTYSGE

-441 ENWNSEHVDH
+441 ENWNSEHVDN
-451 SDSSKKESMKVTTL
+451 SDPSKKESMKVTTL

-474 TRGLAGG
+474 IRGLAGG

-519 VNKTLAADGSP
+519 VKKSLKADGSP
-530 LSTPVAFQN
+530 LDTPIEFQN

>member
-27 AAGTGKIT
+27 AAGTGKII

-55 IDGTSG
+55 IDGTAG

-71 IKDTDPWYPLVS
+71 IKDTDPWYSRVN
-83 ASGSPFTL
+83 ADGNPFTL
-91 KEDPTHPGTYI
+91 TPDTAHADTYI

-110 ETAATWFQN
+110 ETVATWFQR
-119 VDASGLAATQTKTP
+119 VDTSTLTATKTETP

-151 SGVGATVTLTHANEA
+151 SGVGATVTLTHANET

-176 GWGTDPDDGTKPG
+176 GWGTDPDSTKPG
-189 GKFIKTGANGTG
+189 GKFIKTGANGAG
-201 TEYGTLGTADIG
+201 TEYGALGTADIG
-213 GKLDYKIHICKLD
+213 GKLD

-279 VDETSGNSHAIG
+279 VDETSDTSHAIG
-291 SSTTPATSKDDA
+291 SSATPATSKFDA
-303 DWYVANA
+303 EWYVENA

-317 SIHINWLKSDG
+317 SIHINWLDG
-328 AFKFDNNGKPNVI
+328 EGNFKFENNGKPNVI

-354 VYGDNGNLNTATLFV
+354 IYGDNGNLNTATLYV

-376 RAQVGNPSE
+376 RAQVGERSE
-385 TKAVTYSGE
+385 AKAVTYSGE

-402 GVKKPLAGA
+402 GAKKPLAGA
-411 EFTIVRE
+411 EFTITRT
-418 GETAPLAFYPSKAYA
+418 GETKPLAFYPSKAYA
-433 GVYYLAND
+433 GVYYLANE

-451 SDSSKKESMKVTTL
+451 SDPLKKDSMKVTTL

-481 EYTIT
+481 EYTVT
-486 ETKAPGG
+486 EIKAPDG

-519 VNKTLAADGSP
+519 VEKKLAANGSP
-530 LSTPVAFQN
+530 LLTPAAFQN

>member
-20 LLTVTAF
+20 LLTVTVL

-71 IKDTDPWYPLVS
+71 IKGTDPWYSLVKQ
-83 ASGSPFTL
+83 GSPFTL
-91 KEDPTHPGTYI
+91 TEDTANPGTYI
-102 VSIAEGQQ
+102 VSIAENQQ
-110 ETAATWFQN
+110 ETVATWFQS
-119 VDASGLAATQTKTP
+119 VDASSLTP
-133 TNNTVTFDGL
+133 TKAETPTGNTVTFDGL

-151 SGVGATVTLTHANEA
+151 SGVGATVTLTHANET

-176 GWGTDPDDGTKPG
+176 GWGTDNTKPG

-213 GKLDYKIHICKLD
+213 GKLDYKI
-226 YKIDIFSATNYQ
+226 DIFSATNYQ

-247 IEDTESPAVF
+247 IEDTEDPAVF
-257 MHFSTIKVWVNGTEL
+257 MHFSTIRVWVNGNEL

-279 VDETSGNSHAIG
+279 VDETSPTSHPIG
-291 SSTTPATSKDDA
+291 SSTTSATSKDDA
-303 DWYVANA
+303 DWYVENA

-317 SIHINWLKSDG
+317 SIHINWLKNDG
-328 AFKFDNNGKPNVI
+328 TFKFDNSGKPNVI

-354 VYGDNGNLNTATLFV
+354 VYGDNGNVNTATLFV
-369 LPNGSTT
+369 LPNGSTAK
-376 RAQVGNPSE
+376 AQVGDPSKA
-385 TKAVTYSGE
+385 TAVTYSSE

-402 GVKKPLAGA
+402 GAKKPLAGA
-411 EFTIVRE
+411 EFTIMRK
-418 GETAPLAFYPSKAYA
+418 GDTTPLAFYPSKAYA

-451 SDSSKKESMKVTTL
+451 SDPSKKESMKVTTL

-481 EYTIT
+481 EYTVT
-486 ETKAPGG
+486 ETKAPDG

-500 IKMPL
+500 ITMPL
-505 EQGGNPTAGVNVTD
+505 ERGGNTTAGVTVTD
-519 VNKTLAADGSP
+519 VNKTLAANGSP

>member
-55 IDGTSG
+55 IDGTAG

-71 IKDTDPWYPLVS
+71 IKSTDPWYSLVK
-83 ASGSPFTL
+83 APGSPFTL
-91 KEDPTHPGTYI
+91 TEDSAHPGTYI

-119 VDASGLAATQTKTP
+119 VDASGLTATKTETP

-151 SGVGATVTLTHANEA
+151 SGVGATVTLTHANET

-176 GWGTDPDDGTKPG
+176 GWGTDPDSTKPG
-189 GKFIKTGANGTG
+189 GKFIKTGANGAG
-201 TEYGTLGTADIG
+201 TEYGALGTADIG
-213 GKLDYKIHICKLD
+213 GKLD

-247 IEDTESPAVF
+247 IEDTKGPAVF
-257 MHFSTIKVWVNGTEL
+257 MYFNTIKVWVNGIEL

-279 VDETSGNSHAIG
+279 VDETSDTSHAIG
-291 SSTTPATSKDDA
+291 SSATPATSKDDA
-303 DWYVANA
+303 DWYVENT

-376 RAQVGNPSE
+376 RAQVGDPSE
-385 TKAVTYSGE
+385 AKAVTYSAE

-402 GVKKPLAGA
+402 GVKKSLAGA
-411 EFTIVRE
+411 EFTITRA
-418 GETAPLAFYPSKAYA
+418 GETAPLAFYPSKTYA
-433 GVYYLAND
+433 GVYYLANE
-441 ENWNSEHVDH
+441 ENLHSEHVDNP
-451 SDSSKKESMKVTTL
+451 SEVTTL
-465 VTPTDGMII
+465 VTPADGMII
-474 TRGLAGG
+474 IRGLAGG
-481 EYTIT
+481 EYTVT
-486 ETKAPGG
+486 ETKAPDG

-505 EQGGNPTAGVNVTD
+505 KQGSDLPDGVTLTNV
-519 VNKTLAADGSP
+519 KKSLKADGTELP
-530 LSTPVAFQN
+530 TPIEFQN

>member
-1 MKHTKKALAL
+1 MKYTKKALAL
-11 LMVLVMSLS
+11 LMMLVISLS
-20 LLTVTAF
+20 LLTATAF

-55 IDGTSG
+55 IDGTAG

-71 IKDTDPWYPLVS
+71 IKDTDPWYSRVNVD
-83 ASGSPFTL
+83 GNPFTL
-91 KEDPTHPGTYI
+91 TPDTAHPGTYI

-119 VDASGLAATQTKTP
+119 VDTSSLTATKSETP
-133 TNNTVTFDGL
+133 TNNTVIFDGL

-151 SGVGATVTLTHANEA
+151 SGVGATVTLTHANET

-176 GWGTDPDDGTKPG
+176 GWGTDPVDGTKPG
-189 GKFIKTGANGTG
+189 GKFIKTGANGAG
-201 TEYGTLGTADIG
+201 DEYGTLGTADIG
-213 GKLDYKIHICKLD
+213 GKLD

-247 IEDTESPAVF
+247 IEDTKGSAVF
-257 MHFSTIKVWVNGTEL
+257 MHFSTIKVWVNGIEQ

-279 VDETSGNSHAIG
+279 VDENSNTSHAIG
-291 SSTTPATSKDDA
+291 SSATPATSKADA
-303 DWYVANA
+303 DWYVKNV
-310 DNTDSKF
+310 DNTDSNF
-317 SIHINWLKSDG
+317 SIHINWLNSDG
-328 AFKFDNNGKPNVI
+328 KFKFDNNGKPNVI

-346 GVLKSKGV
+346 GMLKSEGV
-354 VYGDNGNLNTATLFV
+354 IYGDNGNPNTATLFV
-369 LPNGSTT
+369 LPNGSTE
-376 RAQVGNPSE
+376 RAQVGDPSVA
-385 TKAVTYSGE
+385 TAVTYSAE

-402 GVKKPLAGA
+402 GVKKSLAGA
-411 EFTIVRE
+411 EFTITRA
-418 GETAPLAFYPSKAYA
+418 GETKPLAFYPSKAYA

-451 SDSSKKESMKVTTL
+451 HDETKKESMKVTTL
-465 VTPTDGMII
+465 VTPADGMII

-481 EYTIT
+481 AYTVK
-486 ETKAPGG
+486 ETKAPDG
-493 YNKLTAS
+493 YNRLTAP
-500 IKMPL
+500 ITMPL
-505 EQGGNPTAGVNVTD
+505 EKGSDLPDGVTLTNV
-519 VNKTLAADGSP
+519 KKSLKADGTELP
-530 LSTPVAFQN
+530 TPIEFQN

>member
-27 AAGTGKIT
+27 AAGGGKIT

-55 IDGTSG
+55 IDGTAE

-71 IKDTDPWYPLVS
+71 IKSSDPWYSLVR

-91 KEDPTHPGTYI
+91 AEDTANPGTYI
-102 VSIAEGQQ
+102 VSIAESQQ
-110 ETAATWFQN
+110 ETVATWFQN
-119 VDASGLAATQTKTP
+119 VDASSLTPTKTEKP
-133 TNNTVTFDGL
+133 TGNTVTFDGL

-151 SGVGATVTLTHANEA
+151 SGVGATVTLTHANET

-176 GWGTDPDDGTKPG
+176 GWGTNPDGSTKPG

-213 GKLDYKIHICKLD
+213 GKLDYKI
-226 YKIDIFSATNYQ
+226 DIFSATNYQ

-247 IEDTESPAVF
+247 IDDTEDPAVF
-257 MHFSTIKVWVNGTEL
+257 MHFSTIKVWVNGAEL

-279 VDETSGNSHAIG
+279 VDETSGTSHAIG
-291 SSTTPATSKDDA
+291 SSATAATTKADA
-303 DWYVANA
+303 DWYVENA

-328 AFKFDNNGKPNVI
+328 TFKFDNNGKPNVI

-346 GVLKSKGV
+346 GVLKSEGV
-354 VYGDNGNLNTATLFV
+354 VYGDNGNVNTATLFV
-369 LPNGSTT
+369 LPNGSTA
-376 RAQVGNPSE
+376 RAQVGNPSKA
-385 TKAVTYSGE
+385 TAVTYSGE
-394 LFKYTTEN
+394 LFKYTMEN
-402 GVKKPLAGA
+402 GGKKPLAGA
-411 EFTIVRE
+411 EFTITRE

-451 SDSSKKESMKVTTL
+451 SDPSKKESMKVTTL
-465 VTPTDGMII
+465 VTPADGMII

-481 EYTIT
+481 EYTVT
-486 ETKAPGG
+486 ETKAPDG

-505 EQGGNPTAGVNVTD
+505 EQGGNAAAGVKVTD
-519 VNKTLAADGSP
+519 AEKTLAANGSP